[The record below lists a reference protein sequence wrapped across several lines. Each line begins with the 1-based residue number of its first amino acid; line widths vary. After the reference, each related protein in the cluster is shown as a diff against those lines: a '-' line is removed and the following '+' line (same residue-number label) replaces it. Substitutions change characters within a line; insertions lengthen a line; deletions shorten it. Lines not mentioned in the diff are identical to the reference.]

1 MTNTGLENIMYEFL
15 TSAALYDFLRGPMVW
30 IAFII
35 FIGGSI
41 LRIASLLYQAKKA
54 RVIYPYLNL
63 RYSIRSIF
71 HWIIPFA
78 STNMRKRP
86 WITAITFL
94 FHLCLI
100 FCPLFLLAHIMLWN
114 ESWDIKWRALPE
126 SAADAMTLIVIL
138 CGLFFVMRRFI
149 AGEVRSVTSA
159 SDFVILG
166 IALAPYV
173 TGYLAFHQY
182 LFEYDMIITLHILF
196 GELLLIMIPFTRLSH
211 MFLFWFTRAYTG
223 SEFGEVRHSKDY

>member
-1 MTNTGLENIMYEFL
+1 MYDLL
-15 TSAALYDFLRGPMVW
+15 TSVELYLFLKGPMVW

-35 FIGGSI
+35 FISGSI
-41 LRIASLLYQAKKA
+41 FRIGSLLYRAKKA

-63 RYSIRSIF
+63 RYSIRSIV
-71 HWIIPFA
+71 HWIVPFA

-86 WITAITFL
+86 WITIITFL

-100 FCPLFLLAHIMLWN
+100 LCPIFLLAHIMLWN
-114 ESWDIKWRALPE
+114 ESWNIRWRALPE
-126 SAADAMTLIVIL
+126 GAADAVTLIVIL
-138 CGLFFVMRRFI
+138 CGLFFFMRRLV
-149 AGEVRSVTSA
+149 ADEVRSVTSA

-166 IALAPYV
+166 IALAPYI

-223 SEFGEVRHSKDY
+223 SEFGEVRRSRDY